1 MPLPLLLALSPN
13 ISIAIV
19 TGYRE
24 GSKEN
29 FKRKLESLNAFV
41 NTNVGLKANEGC
53 KGKQQI
59 DKTAHNL
66 LYMRY

>member
-29 FKRKLESLNAFV
+29 FKRKIESLNAFV